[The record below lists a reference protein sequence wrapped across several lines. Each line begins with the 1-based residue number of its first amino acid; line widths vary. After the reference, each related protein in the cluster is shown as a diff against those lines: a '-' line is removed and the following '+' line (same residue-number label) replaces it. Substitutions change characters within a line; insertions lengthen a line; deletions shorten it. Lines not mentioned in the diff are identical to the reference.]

1 MPHKLEHLRE
11 EIDALIGP
19 LESILA
25 EIPVNAATFWP
36 RNSLTIAKE
45 EIEGLRDEIDN
56 YEEPPPD
63 PEPEDED
70 EDEPDDIDED
80 EEEEEDEL
88 EA

>member
-25 EIPVNAATFWP
+25 EIPVNGATFWA
-36 RNSLTIAKE
+36 RNSLTVAKD
-45 EIEGLRDEIDN
+45 EIEGLRDDIDN
-56 YEEPPPD
+56 FEEDPPD
-63 PEPEDED
+63 PEPEDD
-70 EDEPDDIDED
+70 EPEPDDIDED

-88 EA
+88 EG